1 MKNDNFCLVVLPE
14 NSLLELVV
22 EAVQLLIVKYKK
34 LDKKLFKDR
43 RRLTGRKQEYGIK
56 ESSESEVRV
65 TESEIWKSGNCSQ
78 REGYLNLRSQ
88 KVRYTGSKC
97 GCRCV

>member
-1 MKNDNFCLVVLPE
+1 MKKDNFCLVVLPE

-22 EAVQLLIVKYKK
+22 EAVQLLINKYNK

-78 REGYLNLRSQ
+78 RESYLNLRSQ